1 MIGIVISGH
10 INYAS
15 GMESAVRAIAGEQD
29 QMAFIDFVESMS
41 TEELEVS
48 LRQAAK
54 EVDSGQGV
62 LFLTDIPGGSP
73 CNRAL
78 SIMMDTENVE
88 LIAGANLPMIANAA
102 FEREGAELKELVE
115 TLLEIGTSCV
125 QDMRKELESVMAPE
139 PETECEDGL

>member
-10 INYAS
+10 INFAS
-15 GMESAVRAIAGEQD
+15 GMQSAVQAIAGEQD